1 VLAKTKPLVRWGA
14 KSKFAQK
21 FLARG
26 GYWLVYQPM
35 KDKRT
40 RIVEAGLAVIREQGF
55 NAFTQIQVAARVGLR
70 QSHLTYYF
78 PTRND
83 LLAGVG
89 RAAIESQL
97 AMLDGLLK
105 LRTAEEVAA
114 VIGRQAAR
122 HENTR
127 VMMALAQA
135 AEEEPRLRELF
146 RELAD
151 GIFERLGK
159 LLTSLG
165 AVPSDEHRRLLH
177 ALSVGLA
184 VVDLAVARPGGER
197 RAAEVFSTVLNLI
210 SVRPRKAQA
219 SRQGKKGLSKSL

>member
-1 VLAKTKPLVRWGA
+1 MR
-14 KSKFAQK
+14 
-21 FLARG
+21 
-26 GYWLVYQPM
+26 
-35 KDKRT
+35 DKRA
-40 RIVEAGLAVIREQGF
+40 RIVQAGLAVIREQGF
-55 NAFTQIQVAARVGLR
+55 NAFTQIQVASRVGIR

-83 LLAGVG
+83 LLAAVA

-97 AMLDGLLK
+97 AMLDGVVE
-105 LRTAEEVAA
+105 LRKAAEIASLVGRHAA
-114 VIGRQAAR
+114 K

-159 LLTSLG
+159 LLSNLG
-165 AVPSDEHRRLLH
+165 ANPTDEHCRLLH

-197 RAAEVFSTVLNLI
+197 RAAEVFGTVLNL
-210 SVRPRKAQA
+210 VVTGPRKGEAG
-219 SRQGKKGLSKSL
+219 RKPKKIMSKSL